1 MEETVAALKVDDN
14 LSIKWSSQT
23 ANADFVVKKGKQALC
38 STKQA
43 GVVGLVPDWHGD
55 IPHHVLPMARSSLSC
70 PFLSTAPQDQ
80 QLYCNTALPCSRY
93 TIGLTVA
100 LR

>member
-1 MEETVAALKVDDN
+1 
-14 LSIKWSSQT
+14 
-23 ANADFVVKKGKQALC
+23 
-38 STKQA
+38 
-43 GVVGLVPDWHGD
+43 
-55 IPHHVLPMARSSLSC
+55 MARSSLSC